1 MEMEMSSDFIKSC
14 QQHLHW
20 KPSDRLLIAVSSG
33 VDSMVLLDLIQ
44 QLPDILRPWYGVVH
58 VNHELRIASIEEERF
73 LENQCRAK
81 GIPYFSRSWK
91 KKEHPETGVET
102 AAREFRYTFFKEM
115 MEVNQATHL
124 LTAHHADDQLETI
137 LMRLVRG
144 GQLESM
150 TGIQSQRP
158 FGTGLLV
165 RPLLPFSKE
174 DIYMYSEIHQLDYY
188 EDETNVELIYTRN
201 RYRQKIVPLLKLENK
216 QVLTHFR
223 DFSSDLSDVLF
234 LANQVIQQKS
244 EEILLESQAEFYELD
259 RKALL
264 NFEPELQRQIL
275 KHILIERLYNH
286 YPVETLR
293 KQVVELLELMK
304 GKKSNAQLD
313 LPGGWM
319 GRRQYHQFYLEK
331 KNHSKTMLLQNEK
344 KLVLNQWVSLT
355 DGARV
360 GLFRVAAQAISP
372 FEKDAH
378 IWLEPSHVEL
388 PLIIRHRKPGDQMT
402 LKGMK
407 TGHKKIKNILI
418 DQKIPIKKR
427 EEVLV
432 LTNSLNEVIWLL
444 KYKESRLSIQRETD
458 KIQYILV
465 YQT

>member
-1 MEMEMSSDFIKSC
+1 MEMSSDFIKNC
-14 QQHLHW
+14 QQHLYW

-33 VDSMVLLDLIQ
+33 VDSMVLLDLVQ

-58 VNHELRIASIEEERF
+58 VNHELRTASIEEEQF
-73 LENQCRAK
+73 LEKQCRTK

-91 KKEHPETGVET
+91 KKEHPETGVEI
-102 AAREFRYTFFKEM
+102 AAREFRYSFFKEM

-158 FGTGLLV
+158 FGPGWLV

-174 DIYMYSEIHQLDYY
+174 DIYMYSNVHQLDYY
-188 EDETNVELIYTRN
+188 EDATNIELVYTRN

-223 DFSSDLSDVLF
+223 DFSSDLSDALF
-234 LANQVIQQKS
+234 LTNQVVQQKS
-244 EEILLESQAEFYELD
+244 EEILLKSQAEFYELD

-264 NFEPELQRQIL
+264 NCEPELQRQIL
-275 KHILIERLYNH
+275 KYILIERVYNH

-293 KQVVELLELMK
+293 KQVVELLELVK
-304 GKKSNAQLD
+304 GEKSNAQLD
-313 LPGGWM
+313 LPDGWI

-331 KNHSKTMLLQNEK
+331 KDYSKTALLLNEK
-344 KLVLNQWVSLT
+344 KLFLNQWVPLIG
-355 DGARV
+355 GARL
-360 GLFRVAAQAISP
+360 GLFQVTAQASSP
-372 FEKDAH
+372 FEKDEH
-378 IWLEPSHVEL
+378 IWLEPSQVEL
-388 PLIIRHRKPGDQMT
+388 PLLVRHRKPGDQMT

-407 TGHKKIKNILI
+407 TGHKKIKKILI
-418 DQKIPIKKR
+418 DQKVPIKER
-427 EEVLV
+427 EEMLV
-432 LTNSLNEVIWLL
+432 LTDSLNEVIWLL